1 MAGIQKRE
9 LPLTRQLP
17 CWSFFFHFLAKQAFP
32 CPATL
37 LIIHFFANATPFPK
51 QHCTKTMLHSYNAV
65 ICENQLSSSAATT
78 TTAAVTLIPVHMR
91 GLMLAKL
98 SILHMRAGTL
108 LQAAL

>member
-9 LPLTRQLP
+9 LPLTRQLL

-65 ICENQLSSSAATT
+65 ICENQLSSSAAT
-78 TTAAVTLIPVHMR
+78 AVALRADGVR
-91 GLMLAKL
+91 GLVLAKL
-98 SILHMRAGTL
+98 FILHVRAGTL
-108 LQAAL
+108 LQAEL

>member
-17 CWSFFFHFLAKQAFP
+17 CWSFFFYFLAKQAFP

-37 LIIHFFANATPFPK
+37 LIIHFFANSTPFPK

-65 ICENQLSSSAATT
+65 ICENQLSSSAAT
-78 TTAAVTLIPVHMR
+78 AVALRADGVC
-91 GLMLAKL
+91 GLVLAKL
-98 SILHMRAGTL
+98 FILHVRAGTL
-108 LQAAL
+108 LQAEL